1 MNAGVALGVFRT
13 GVIYRRRSRL
23 WAMVPGQARAP
34 LQRRRP
40 HAGSNRARAPIA
52 TERAEDIIA
61 RVALLEV
68 LVNEKT
74 T

>member
-1 MNAGVALGVFRT
+1 
-13 GVIYRRRSRL
+13 
-23 WAMVPGQARAP
+23 MVPGQARAP

-40 HAGSNRARAPIA
+40 HAGSNRARAPTA
-52 TERAEDIIA
+52 TERTEDIIA

>member
-1 MNAGVALGVFRT
+1 MDGGVALGFFRT
-13 GVIYRRRSRL
+13 GIIYRRRSWL
-23 WAMVPGQARAP
+23 CAIVPGQAGAP

-52 TERAEDIIA
+52 TEHTEDIIA